1 VASRYNWNTR
11 SDNEALPVFFQ
22 VNKFLLV
29 YQCDMTD
36 KCFGR
41 MLKQLNTH
49 CALIFCD

>member
-1 VASRYNWNTR
+1 
-11 SDNEALPVFFQ
+11 
-22 VNKFLLV
+22 
-29 YQCDMTD
+29 MTD